1 VSRLPSVIAFV
12 AGASTPLILVLLIA
26 QACSGSDFCPAP
38 HFLIGPIVG
47 LGGGA
52 LAALAMARSG
62 RGWLGLGLAAIGMV
76 VGAPAAAVI
85 YGAPRSTLNFL
96 VVLGPPILVG
106 LAVGYH
112 LVRRGVRAGRRPVP
126 DVPPRSTEA
135 DA

>member
-1 VSRLPSVIAFV
+1 MPRLSSVIAFA

-38 HFLIGPIVG
+38 HFVIGPLVG

-52 LAALAMARSG
+52 VAALAMAQSG
-62 RGWLGLGLAAIGMV
+62 RGWLGLVLAAVGMV
-76 VGAPAAAVI
+76 VGSPAAAII
-85 YGAPRSTLNFL
+85 YGVPRSALNFV

-106 LAVGYH
+106 LGIGYF
-112 LVRRGVRAGRRPVP
+112 LIRTRVRASRGPGP
-126 DVPPRSTEA
+126 DVPRRSTEA